1 MSSYGLLDS
10 AEADMF
16 EVYCFGVER
25 FGVDPARR
33 FILDLHKIFALLAEN
48 PRLGRLAPSI
58 RSGVRRH
65 EHRSHVI
72 VYEETLDGILILAVF
87 RASSVKRLTL

>member
-1 MSSYGLLDS
+1 MSSYDVSDG

-16 EVYCFGVER
+16 RVYFFGMER
-25 FGVDPARR
+25 FGIVPARR
-33 FILDLHKIFALLAEN
+33 FIIDLHMTFALLAEN

-58 RSGVRRH
+58 RAGVRRH

-72 VYEETLDGILILAVF
+72 VYEEKIDGVLILAVF
-87 RASSVKRLTL
+87 HASSVKRLAL

>member
-1 MSSYGLLDS
+1 MSNYGLLGS

-16 EVYCFGVER
+16 EAYCFGVER

-33 FILDLHKIFALLAEN
+33 FIIDLHKVFSLLAEN

-72 VYEETLDGILILAVF
+72 VYEQTTDGILILAVF
-87 RASSVKRLTL
+87 RANRVQRRKL